1 MNAGLMNN
9 LKNKGKGSKIGG
21 AANRFVAKKA
31 QYGGAGVAGQEKG
44 EGTPKEEKADQNG
57 Y

>member
-1 MNAGLMNN
+1 MNAGLMNY
-9 LKNKGKGSKIGG
+9 LKNKGKESKIGG